1 MNKIFKVVWSKAK
14 QCYVVVSEVAKNHSG
29 KKKIVVASVL
39 AALAVGS
46 EMTVVNVQ
54 ATIPEGTVS
63 GGAAVAVGPN
73 SKATALHATAVGK
86 EVEAGD
92 AYSQAIGY
100 QAKTT
105 AQNGV
110 AIGSSGVSTRWTI
123 AGANDAVAIGT
134 GAQSL
139 STNGVAIGRFSKV
152 DESSHSVALGTGSEA
167 LAADSAN
174 TTSYLTN
181 ESVNNSGNGVI
192 SVGNKHKATDAGTI
206 TRRIV
211 GVASGTED
219 FDAVNIKQLKA
230 LEKETRTRF
239 LAVSGATN
247 KTAADFADEIWT
259 LTPAVPAS
267 GTSTGTPA
275 TTLTLKGNFNN
286 EAAVGERAVAVGP
299 WANGIGARSVALG
312 GRAVSNGMQAIALGQ
327 ATFAN
332 GENTLALGSY
342 ASVHGENSL
351 AIGTDTF
358 VGKVSRGANEKGVSE
373 TGDKTTF
380 AVAIG
385 FNAKTYGNAS
395 VSLGKQA
402 QADSLHSVVLGESSL
417 SKEGDNTNTTA
428 YLTNDAV
435 NNAGNGVVSIGN
447 ADSNV
452 TRRIINVAG
461 GTNDTDAVNVK
472 QLKALETKS
481 VQKFL
486 SINGAANRTKANY
499 PDKTWTIGSPAV
511 TGTDG
516 SVTTPATTSNITLMG
531 NYDNEGARGAN
542 SVALGQWANSIGPSS
557 VALGSSAV
565 ANGNQAIALGQS
577 TFGHGENTLA
587 LGSYATVNGENSIAI
602 GTDSYV
608 GQATRGGA
616 GKGISATGNKTTA
629 AIAIGFGAKAYGNSS
644 TVLGLAAQSDL
655 AHSVVLGE
663 GSKSVEDDGTN
674 GTSYLTGDT
683 VNNSGNGVVSI
694 GNTTG
699 GKNIT
704 RRIINVAGGT
714 NDLDAVNVKQL
725 KAVQANEWLLQIKN
739 AGDANA
745 TDVTAKTVTGET
757 KKRVVLEA
765 GDNITLENNAGT
777 VKIKAN
783 VGVKSITSGNTTALT
798 VSTVDANGAVT
809 ITPNVAT
816 DLTDTNQ
823 TGKLVTAGTVNTA
836 LANKV
841 DKTQLGNTP
850 IKYRANGATEATA
863 PTVALSKGFN
873 FTAASDTVATTDVP
887 KAGLAI
893 TTGTDGLVTFG
904 LNKATRAAI
913 DNAANK
919 DLSNLSTTGE
929 NKVATLAKAAAAV
942 AVKVTSDSTNV
953 TVTKDTTTETGV
965 TNYKVSV
972 AKDVFDNGTNI
983 TKAGT
988 GTTADPYKFN
998 LNAVLTGIT
1007 SLTNGTG
1014 AANAAG
1020 TTMTVGAEGV
1030 TISNVKG
1037 ADTKTVTIGNAGID
1051 AGSMKITNVAK
1062 PTDNG
1067 DAANKKYVDDNKTNI
1082 AIKTSATAAATDVTS
1097 DTVRKVTLEAGDN
1110 ITLENNAGTV
1120 KIKANVGVKSIT
1132 SGDTTAL
1139 TVSTVDAN
1147 GGVTITPNV
1156 ATDVTDTNQ
1165 AGKLVTAGTVNTA
1178 LADKVDKTQLGNTP
1192 IKYRANGAEEASA
1205 PTVAL
1210 SKGFN
1215 FTAASDTVTDTD
1227 VPKAG
1232 LAITTGTD
1240 GLVTFGLNKAT
1251 RAAID
1256 NAANKD
1262 LSNLSDTGKTA
1273 VKDLAKAAATAAI
1286 KVTSDSSNV
1295 TVTKDTTTETG
1306 ITNYKVSVAKDAFDN
1321 GTNITKAG
1329 TGTTTDPYK
1338 FNLNAALTG
1347 ITSITNGTGA
1357 ANAAGTTM
1365 TVGAEGVAIS
1375 NVKDGATKTVTIGN
1389 AGIDAGSMKITNVGT
1404 PTDNDDVAT
1413 KQYVDGKK
1421 TDIAIKTSAA
1431 ATATDVTSDAVRK
1444 VTFAAGDNVTLANS
1458 NGTITVSANVG
1469 VKSITSG
1476 DTTALTVS
1484 TVDANG
1490 GVTITPN
1497 VATDVTDTNQAGKL
1511 VTAGTVNTALS
1522 KKANVSDLG
1531 TTPIKYRAN
1540 GAEEASAPTVAL
1552 SKGFNFTAA
1561 SDTAA
1566 DTDVPKAGLAITTGT
1581 DGLVTFGLNKATR
1594 EAIDNAANKDLS
1606 NLSDTGKTAVKD
1618 LAKAAAAA
1626 AIKVTS
1632 NSDNVTVTKDDTT
1645 EQGIT
1650 NYKVSVAK
1658 DVFDN
1663 GTNITKVG
1671 TGTTADPYKFNLNT
1685 KLAGIT
1691 EIAGDG
1697 NTDLVIKNGD
1707 NKITITPSKPAEGGK
1722 EADPGTV
1729 DFGDAKVKVKSLDA
1743 DIAYKAGADTASK
1756 TVKLATGFN
1765 FTAASDTATDTDVPK
1780 AGLAITTGTDG
1791 LVTFGLNKAT
1801 RAAIDN
1807 AADKDLS
1814 NLSDTGKTAVKD
1826 LAKAAATAAIKV
1838 TSNSD
1843 NVTVTKDDTTEQ
1855 GITNYKVSVAKDAFD
1870 NGTNITK
1877 AGTGTTADP
1886 YKFNLNAALTGITSL
1901 TNGTGAANAAGT
1913 TMTVGADGVTISN
1926 VKGADTKTVT
1936 IGNAGINAGS
1946 MKVTN
1951 VATPTDNGD
1960 AANKKYV
1967 DDNKTNIAI
1976 KTSATA
1982 AATDV
1987 TSDTVRKVTLEA
1999 GDNITLENSNGN
2011 VKIKANVGVK
2021 SITSGNTTALTV
2033 STVDANGGVTIT
2045 PNVATDLTDTNQT
2058 GKLVT
2063 AGTVNTALSGKVDK
2077 TQLGN
2082 TPIKYRANG
2091 ATEATAP
2098 TVALSKGFNFT
2109 AASDTATDTD
2119 VPKAGLAITTGTDG
2133 LVTFGLNKATRAAI
2147 DNAANKDLS
2156 NLSTTGENKVATLAK
2171 AAAAAAVKVTSDS
2184 TNVTVT
2190 KDTTTET
2197 GITNYKVSV
2206 AKDVFDNGTNITKAG
2221 AGTTADPYKF
2231 NLNAKLSGITEIAG
2245 DGNTDLVIKN
2255 GDNKITIT
2263 PSKAAEAGKEAD
2275 PGTVDFGNAKVKVK
2289 NLDANISYKAGTDNA
2304 YKSVSLGTGF
2314 TFVAGTGTIAAPPA
2328 EGTTAAPSTG
2338 TDAETTKSGIAISV
2352 ADNGVVNI
2360 GLNEGTRKAIDNAA
2374 NKDLSNLSKT
2384 GEAKVTE
2391 LAKTAAQSAVK
2402 VVAGKNVTVDTNDKT
2417 QGVTTYTVNANDT
2430 TITAGS
2436 DAVTVSGGTLDET
2449 TKVRA
2454 YTVDLSD
2461 TAKTAIGKVA
2471 GLETRLS
2478 TVESKVGV
2486 NEKAI
2491 ADNKQGIADNKQGIA
2506 DNKKAIANN
2515 TSVITQVTKD
2525 IQNLKGNS
2533 ATKDLDNLSDTGKA
2547 NITKLVS
2554 VVGENGIVVTEAPNK
2569 TTGGKTF
2576 TVKMGDTTKVGSV
2589 EIKDGKV
2596 SGLTNTTWN
2605 PTEVATAEVAQ
2616 KEPTSAAA
2624 KNRGV
2629 AATQGQ
2635 VKDLSDTISKGR
2647 VYETDTQ
2654 GKKAT
2659 VGLGDTLAI
2668 KGGATGELLDSNIGV
2683 ELTEATATTPATMTV
2698 KLAKDV
2704 KMGKGST
2711 SYDHYMDVDG
2721 KSTLVATTKVD
2732 GTGVTITPAKG
2743 IDKPVV
2749 QLTADGLNNGGNRI
2763 TNVGAGK
2770 DAGDVATV
2778 GQVND
2783 VISQTTAKIG
2793 RVLERTSQRIDQVGA
2808 HASALSAMNPLGF
2821 DPAHKSQIM
2830 AGIGSYGSNQAL
2842 ALGLAHYANENFMF
2856 NVGFTMG
2863 EGKSMAN
2870 VGATYRF
2877 GTGDDT
2883 IPERYKGGPISS
2895 VYVMQDEITALKAE
2909 NARKDAEYGNKIDML
2924 MERIAMLEAKL
2935 K

>member
-86 EVEAGD
+86 EVEAGA

-110 AIGSSGVSTRWTI
+110 AIGSSGVSGRWTT

-247 KTAADFADEIWT
+247 KTAADFADETWT

-809 ITPNVAT
+809 ITPNIAT
-816 DLTDTNQ
+816 NLSANGDA
-823 TGKLVTAGTVNTA
+823 GKLVTAGTVNTA

-929 NKVATLAKAAAAV
+929 NKVATLAKAAAAA

-983 TKAGT
+983 TKAGA
-988 GTTADPYKFN
+988 GTTAN
-998 LNAVLTGIT
+998 
-1007 SLTNGTG
+1007 
-1014 AANAAG
+1014 
-1020 TTMTVGAEGV
+1020 
-1030 TISNVKG
+1030 
-1037 ADTKTVTIGNAGID
+1037 
-1051 AGSMKITNVAK
+1051 
-1062 PTDNG
+1062 
-1067 DAANKKYVDDNKTNI
+1067 
-1082 AIKTSATAAATDVTS
+1082 
-1097 DTVRKVTLEAGDN
+1097 
-1110 ITLENNAGTV
+1110 
-1120 KIKANVGVKSIT
+1120 
-1132 SGDTTAL
+1132 
-1139 TVSTVDAN
+1139 
-1147 GGVTITPNV
+1147 
-1156 ATDVTDTNQ
+1156 
-1165 AGKLVTAGTVNTA
+1165 
-1178 LADKVDKTQLGNTP
+1178 
-1192 IKYRANGAEEASA
+1192 
-1205 PTVAL
+1205 
-1210 SKGFN
+1210 
-1215 FTAASDTVTDTD
+1215 
-1227 VPKAG
+1227 
-1232 LAITTGTD
+1232 
-1240 GLVTFGLNKAT
+1240 
-1251 RAAID
+1251 
-1256 NAANKD
+1256 
-1262 LSNLSDTGKTA
+1262 
-1273 VKDLAKAAATAAI
+1273 
-1286 KVTSDSSNV
+1286 
-1295 TVTKDTTTETG
+1295 
-1306 ITNYKVSVAKDAFDN
+1306 
-1321 GTNITKAG
+1321 
-1329 TGTTTDPYK
+1329 
-1338 FNLNAALTG
+1338 
-1347 ITSITNGTGA
+1347 
-1357 ANAAGTTM
+1357 
-1365 TVGAEGVAIS
+1365 
-1375 NVKDGATKTVTIGN
+1375 
-1389 AGIDAGSMKITNVGT
+1389 
-1404 PTDNDDVAT
+1404 
-1413 KQYVDGKK
+1413 
-1421 TDIAIKTSAA
+1421 
-1431 ATATDVTSDAVRK
+1431 
-1444 VTFAAGDNVTLANS
+1444 
-1458 NGTITVSANVG
+1458 
-1469 VKSITSG
+1469 
-1476 DTTALTVS
+1476 
-1484 TVDANG
+1484 
-1490 GVTITPN
+1490 
-1497 VATDVTDTNQAGKL
+1497 
-1511 VTAGTVNTALS
+1511 
-1522 KKANVSDLG
+1522 
-1531 TTPIKYRAN
+1531 
-1540 GAEEASAPTVAL
+1540 
-1552 SKGFNFTAA
+1552 
-1561 SDTAA
+1561 
-1566 DTDVPKAGLAITTGT
+1566 
-1581 DGLVTFGLNKATR
+1581 
-1594 EAIDNAANKDLS
+1594 
-1606 NLSDTGKTAVKD
+1606 
-1618 LAKAAAAA
+1618 
-1626 AIKVTS
+1626 
-1632 NSDNVTVTKDDTT
+1632 
-1645 EQGIT
+1645 
-1650 NYKVSVAK
+1650 
-1658 DVFDN
+1658 
-1663 GTNITKVG
+1663 
-1671 TGTTADPYKFNLNT
+1671 
-1685 KLAGIT
+1685 
-1691 EIAGDG
+1691 
-1697 NTDLVIKNGD
+1697 
-1707 NKITITPSKPAEGGK
+1707 
-1722 EADPGTV
+1722 
-1729 DFGDAKVKVKSLDA
+1729 
-1743 DIAYKAGADTASK
+1743 
-1756 TVKLATGFN
+1756 
-1765 FTAASDTATDTDVPK
+1765 
-1780 AGLAITTGTDG
+1780 
-1791 LVTFGLNKAT
+1791 
-1801 RAAIDN
+1801 
-1807 AADKDLS
+1807 
-1814 NLSDTGKTAVKD
+1814 
-1826 LAKAAATAAIKV
+1826 
-1838 TSNSD
+1838 
-1843 NVTVTKDDTTEQ
+1843 
-1855 GITNYKVSVAKDAFD
+1855 
-1870 NGTNITK
+1870 
-1877 AGTGTTADP
+1877 P

-1987 TSDTVRKVTLEA
+1987 TSATVRKVTLEA
-1999 GDNITLENSNGN
+1999 GDNITLENNAGT

-2033 STVDANGGVTIT
+2033 STVDANGAVTIT

-2091 ATEATAP
+2091 ETEATAP

-2171 AAAAAAVKVTSDS
+2171 AAAATAVKVTSDS

-2221 AGTTADPYKF
+2221 TGTTTDPYKFNLNAKLTGITSITNGTGAANAAGTTMTVGADGVTISNVKGADTKTVTIGNAGINAGSMKVTNVATPTDNGDAANKQYVDDNKTNIAIKTSAAATATDVTSDAVRKVTFAAGDNVTLANSNGTITVSANVGVKSITSGDTTALTVSTVDANGGVTITPNVATDLTDTNQAGKLVTAGTVNTALSKKANVSDLGTTPIKYRANGAEEVTAPTVALSKGFNFTAASDTAADTDVPKAGLAITTGTDGLVTFGLNKATRAAIDNAANKDLSNLSDTGKTAVKDLAKAAATAAIKVTSDSTNVTVTKDDTTEQGITNYKVSVAKDVFNNGTNITKAGTGTTADPYKF

-2275 PGTVDFGNAKVKVK
+2275 LGTVDFGDAKVKVKSLDADIAYKAGTDTASKTVKLATGFNFTAASDTAADTDVPKAGLAITTGTDGLVTFGLNKATREAIDNAANKDLSNLSDTGKTAVKDLAKAAVAAAVKVTSNSDNVTVTKDDTTEQGITNYKVSVAKDVFDNGTNITKAGTGTTADPYKFNLNAKLAGITEIAGDGNTDLVIKNGDNKITITPSKAAEAGKEADPGTVDFGDAKVKVK
-2289 NLDANISYKAGTDNA
+2289 SLDADIAYKAGTDA
-2304 YKSVSLGTGF
+2304 ASKTVKLTKGF

-2328 EGTTAAPSTG
+2328 DGTTAVPATG

-2402 VVAGKNVTVDTNDKT
+2402 VVAGKNATVTTDDTTPGVTKYTVD
-2417 QGVTTYTVNANDT
+2417 ANDT
-2430 TITAGS
+2430 TIAAGS
-2436 DAVTVSGGTLDET
+2436 DVVTVSGGTLDET

-2471 GLETRLS
+2471 GLETRLN
-2478 TVESKVGV
+2478 TVEGKVGV

-2491 ADNKQGIADNKQGIA
+2491 AENKQSIADNKQGIA

>member
-86 EVEAGD
+86 EVEAGA

-247 KTAADFADEIWT
+247 KTAADFADETWT

-809 ITPNVAT
+809 ITPNIAT
-816 DLTDTNQ
+816 NLSANGDA
-823 TGKLVTAGTVNTA
+823 GKLVTAGTVNTA

-873 FTAASDTVATTDVP
+873 FTAASDT
-887 KAGLAI
+887 
-893 TTGTDGLVTFG
+893 
-904 LNKATRAAI
+904 AA
-913 DNAANK
+913 
-919 DLSNLSTTGE
+919 
-929 NKVATLAKAAAAV
+929 
-942 AVKVTSDSTNV
+942 
-953 TVTKDTTTETGV
+953 
-965 TNYKVSV
+965 
-972 AKDVFDNGTNI
+972 
-983 TKAGT
+983 
-988 GTTADPYKFN
+988 
-998 LNAVLTGIT
+998 
-1007 SLTNGTG
+1007 
-1014 AANAAG
+1014 
-1020 TTMTVGAEGV
+1020 
-1030 TISNVKG
+1030 
-1037 ADTKTVTIGNAGID
+1037 
-1051 AGSMKITNVAK
+1051 
-1062 PTDNG
+1062 
-1067 DAANKKYVDDNKTNI
+1067 
-1082 AIKTSATAAATDVTS
+1082 
-1097 DTVRKVTLEAGDN
+1097 
-1110 ITLENNAGTV
+1110 
-1120 KIKANVGVKSIT
+1120 
-1132 SGDTTAL
+1132 
-1139 TVSTVDAN
+1139 
-1147 GGVTITPNV
+1147 
-1156 ATDVTDTNQ
+1156 
-1165 AGKLVTAGTVNTA
+1165 
-1178 LADKVDKTQLGNTP
+1178 
-1192 IKYRANGAEEASA
+1192 
-1205 PTVAL
+1205 
-1210 SKGFN
+1210 
-1215 FTAASDTVTDTD
+1215 
-1227 VPKAG
+1227 
-1232 LAITTGTD
+1232 
-1240 GLVTFGLNKAT
+1240 
-1251 RAAID
+1251 
-1256 NAANKD
+1256 
-1262 LSNLSDTGKTA
+1262 
-1273 VKDLAKAAATAAI
+1273 
-1286 KVTSDSSNV
+1286 
-1295 TVTKDTTTETG
+1295 
-1306 ITNYKVSVAKDAFDN
+1306 
-1321 GTNITKAG
+1321 
-1329 TGTTTDPYK
+1329 
-1338 FNLNAALTG
+1338 
-1347 ITSITNGTGA
+1347 
-1357 ANAAGTTM
+1357 
-1365 TVGAEGVAIS
+1365 
-1375 NVKDGATKTVTIGN
+1375 
-1389 AGIDAGSMKITNVGT
+1389 
-1404 PTDNDDVAT
+1404 
-1413 KQYVDGKK
+1413 
-1421 TDIAIKTSAA
+1421 
-1431 ATATDVTSDAVRK
+1431 
-1444 VTFAAGDNVTLANS
+1444 
-1458 NGTITVSANVG
+1458 
-1469 VKSITSG
+1469 
-1476 DTTALTVS
+1476 
-1484 TVDANG
+1484 
-1490 GVTITPN
+1490 
-1497 VATDVTDTNQAGKL
+1497 
-1511 VTAGTVNTALS
+1511 
-1522 KKANVSDLG
+1522 
-1531 TTPIKYRAN
+1531 
-1540 GAEEASAPTVAL
+1540 
-1552 SKGFNFTAA
+1552 
-1561 SDTAA
+1561 
-1566 DTDVPKAGLAITTGT
+1566 
-1581 DGLVTFGLNKATR
+1581 
-1594 EAIDNAANKDLS
+1594 
-1606 NLSDTGKTAVKD
+1606 
-1618 LAKAAAAA
+1618 
-1626 AIKVTS
+1626 
-1632 NSDNVTVTKDDTT
+1632 
-1645 EQGIT
+1645 
-1650 NYKVSVAK
+1650 
-1658 DVFDN
+1658 
-1663 GTNITKVG
+1663 
-1671 TGTTADPYKFNLNT
+1671 
-1685 KLAGIT
+1685 
-1691 EIAGDG
+1691 
-1697 NTDLVIKNGD
+1697 
-1707 NKITITPSKPAEGGK
+1707 
-1722 EADPGTV
+1722 
-1729 DFGDAKVKVKSLDA
+1729 
-1743 DIAYKAGADTASK
+1743 
-1756 TVKLATGFN
+1756 
-1765 FTAASDTATDTDVPK
+1765 DTDVPK

-1886 YKFNLNAALTGITSL
+1886 YKFNLNAALTGITSITNGTGAANAAGTTMTVGADGVTISNVKGADTKTVTIGNAGINAGNMKVTNVAKPTDNGDAATKKYVDDNKTNIAIKTSATATATDVTSDTVRKVTL
-1901 TNGTGAANAAGT
+1901 EAGDNVTLANNNGTITVNANVGVKSITSGDTTALTVSTVDANGGVTITPNVATDLTDTNQAGKLVTAGTVNTALSKKANVSDLGTTPIKYRANGAEEVTAPTVALSKGFNFTAASDTAADTDVPKAGLAITTGTDGLVTFGLNKATRAAIDNAANKDLSNLSDTGKTAVKDLAKAAATAAIKVTSDSSNVTVTKDDTTETGITNYKVSVAKDAFDNGTNITKAGTGTTADPYKFNLNAALTGITSITNGTGAANAAGT

-1946 MKVTN
+1946 MKITN
-1951 VATPTDNGD
+1951 VGTPTDND
-1960 AANKKYV
+1960 DVATKQYV
-1967 DDNKTNIAI
+1967 DGKKTDIAI
-1976 KTSATA
+1976 KTSAA
-1982 AATDV
+1982 ATATDV
-1987 TSDTVRKVTLEA
+1987 TSDAVRKVTFAA
-1999 GDNITLENSNGN
+1999 GDNVTLANNNGTITVS
-2011 VKIKANVGVK
+2011 ANVGVK
-2021 SITSGNTTALTV
+2021 SITSGDTTALTV

-2045 PNVATDLTDTNQT
+2045 PNVATDLTDTNQA

-2063 AGTVNTALSGKVDK
+2063 AGTVNTALSKKANVSD
-2077 TQLGN
+2077 LGT

-2091 ATEATAP
+2091 AEEVTAP

-2109 AASDTATDTD
+2109 AASDTAADTD

-2156 NLSTTGENKVATLAK
+2156 NLSDTGKTAVKDLAK
-2171 AAAAAAVKVTSDS
+2171 AAVAAAVKVTSNSD
-2184 TNVTVT
+2184 NVTVT
-2190 KDTTTET
+2190 KDDTTEQ

-2221 AGTTADPYKF
+2221 TGTTADPYKF
-2231 NLNAKLSGITEIAG
+2231 NLNAKLAGITEIAG

-2275 PGTVDFGNAKVKVK
+2275 PGTVDFGDAKVKVK
-2289 NLDANISYKAGTDNA
+2289 SLDADIAYKAGTDA
-2304 YKSVSLGTGF
+2304 ASKTVKLTKGF

-2328 EGTTAAPSTG
+2328 DGATAVPATG

-2360 GLNEGTRKAIDNAA
+2360 GLNEDTRKAINNAA

-2402 VVAGKNVTVDTNDKT
+2402 VVAGKNATVTTDDTTPGVTKYTVD
-2417 QGVTTYTVNANDT
+2417 ANDT
-2430 TITAGS
+2430 TIAAGS
-2436 DAVTVSGGTLDET
+2436 DVVTVSGGTLDET

-2471 GLETRLS
+2471 GLETRLN
-2478 TVESKVGV
+2478 TVEGKVGV
-2486 NEKAI
+2486 NEKAIAENKQSI

-2576 TVKMGDTTKVGSV
+2576 TVKMSDTTKVGSV

-2883 IPERYKGGPISS
+2883 IPERYKGGAISS

>member
-86 EVEAGD
+86 EVEAGA

-836 LANKV
+836 LADKV

-850 IKYRANGATEATA
+850 IKYRANGAEEASA

-873 FTAASDTVATTDVP
+873 FTAASDTAATTDVP

-972 AKDVFDNGTNI
+972 AKDVFDNSTNI

-998 LNAVLTGIT
+998 LNAALTGIT
-1007 SLTNGTG
+1007 SITNGTG
-1014 AANAAG
+1014 AANTAG

-1192 IKYRANGAEEASA
+1192 IKYRANGATEATA

-1215 FTAASDTVTDTD
+1215 FTAASDTATDTD

-1262 LSNLSDTGKTA
+1262 LSNLSTTGENKVAT
-1273 VKDLAKAAATAAI
+1273 LAKAAAAAAV
-1286 KVTSDSSNV
+1286 KVTSDSTNV

-1306 ITNYKVSVAKDAFDN
+1306 VTNYKVSVAKDVFDN
-1321 GTNITKAG
+1321 STNITKAG
-1329 TGTTTDPYK
+1329 TGTTADPYK

-1365 TVGAEGVAIS
+1365 TVGADGVTIS

-1497 VATDVTDTNQAGKL
+1497 VATDLTDTNQAGKL

-1540 GAEEASAPTVAL
+1540 GAEEVTAPTVAL
-1552 SKGFNFTAA
+1552 SKGFNFTEA

-1566 DTDVPKAGLAITTGT
+1566 DTEVPKAGLAITTGT

-1594 EAIDNAANKDLS
+1594 AAIDNAANKDLS

-1618 LAKAAAAA
+1618 LAKAAATA

-1632 NSDNVTVTKDDTT
+1632 DSSNVTVTKDDTT

-1671 TGTTADPYKFNLNT
+1671 TGTTADPYKFNLNA
-1685 KLAGIT
+1685 KLA
-1691 EIAGDG
+1691 
-1697 NTDLVIKNGD
+1697 
-1707 NKITITPSKPAEGGK
+1707 
-1722 EADPGTV
+1722 
-1729 DFGDAKVKVKSLDA
+1729 
-1743 DIAYKAGADTASK
+1743 
-1756 TVKLATGFN
+1756 
-1765 FTAASDTATDTDVPK
+1765 
-1780 AGLAITTGTDG
+1780 
-1791 LVTFGLNKAT
+1791 
-1801 RAAIDN
+1801 
-1807 AADKDLS
+1807 
-1814 NLSDTGKTAVKD
+1814 
-1826 LAKAAATAAIKV
+1826 
-1838 TSNSD
+1838 
-1843 NVTVTKDDTTEQ
+1843 
-1855 GITNYKVSVAKDAFD
+1855 
-1870 NGTNITK
+1870 
-1877 AGTGTTADP
+1877 
-1886 YKFNLNAALTGITSL
+1886 
-1901 TNGTGAANAAGT
+1901 
-1913 TMTVGADGVTISN
+1913 
-1926 VKGADTKTVT
+1926 
-1936 IGNAGINAGS
+1936 
-1946 MKVTN
+1946 
-1951 VATPTDNGD
+1951 
-1960 AANKKYV
+1960 
-1967 DDNKTNIAI
+1967 
-1976 KTSATA
+1976 
-1982 AATDV
+1982 
-1987 TSDTVRKVTLEA
+1987 
-1999 GDNITLENSNGN
+1999 
-2011 VKIKANVGVK
+2011 
-2021 SITSGNTTALTV
+2021 
-2033 STVDANGGVTIT
+2033 
-2045 PNVATDLTDTNQT
+2045 
-2058 GKLVT
+2058 
-2063 AGTVNTALSGKVDK
+2063 
-2077 TQLGN
+2077 
-2082 TPIKYRANG
+2082 
-2091 ATEATAP
+2091 
-2098 TVALSKGFNFT
+2098 
-2109 AASDTATDTD
+2109 
-2119 VPKAGLAITTGTDG
+2119 
-2133 LVTFGLNKATRAAI
+2133 
-2147 DNAANKDLS
+2147 
-2156 NLSTTGENKVATLAK
+2156 
-2171 AAAAAAVKVTSDS
+2171 
-2184 TNVTVT
+2184 
-2190 KDTTTET
+2190 
-2197 GITNYKVSV
+2197 
-2206 AKDVFDNGTNITKAG
+2206 
-2221 AGTTADPYKF
+2221 
-2231 NLNAKLSGITEIAG
+2231 GITEIAG

-2275 PGTVDFGNAKVKVK
+2275 PGTIDFGNAKVKVK
-2289 NLDANISYKAGTDNA
+2289 SLDADIAYKAGTDA
-2304 YKSVSLGTGF
+2304 ASKTVKLTKGF

-2328 EGTTAAPSTG
+2328 DGATAVPATG

-2360 GLNEGTRKAIDNAA
+2360 GLNEDTRKAINNAA

-2402 VVAGKNVTVDTNDKT
+2402 VVAGKNATVTTDDTTPGVTKYTVD
-2417 QGVTTYTVNANDT
+2417 ANDT

-2436 DAVTVSGGTLDET
+2436 DVVTVSGGTLDET

-2471 GLETRLS
+2471 GLETRLN
-2478 TVESKVGV
+2478 TVEGKVGV

-2491 ADNKQGIADNKQGIA
+2491 ADNKQGIADNKQSIA

-2515 TSVITQVTKD
+2515 TSAITQVTKD

-2576 TVKMGDTTKVGSV
+2576 TVKMGDTTKIGSV
-2589 EIKDGKV
+2589 EIKDGNV
-2596 SGLTNTTWN
+2596 SGLSNTTWN

-2647 VYETDTQ
+2647 VYEADTQ

-2749 QLTADGLNNGGNRI
+2749 QLTVDGLNNGGNRI

-2895 VYVMQDEITALKAE
+2895 VYVMQDEISALKAE

>member
-86 EVEAGD
+86 EVEAGA

-110 AIGSSGVSTRWTI
+110 AIGSSGVSGRWTT

-152 DESSHSVALGTGSEA
+152 DGSSHSVALGTGSEA
-167 LAADSAN
+167 LAADSTD

-192 SVGNKHKATDAGTI
+192 SVGNKHKASDTGSI

-219 FDAVNIKQLKA
+219 FDAANIKQLKA

-239 LAVSGATN
+239 LAVSGAAN
-247 KTAADFADEIWT
+247 KTAADFADETWT

-275 TTLTLKGNFNN
+275 TTLTLRGNYNN
-286 EAAVGERAVAVGP
+286 EAAAGERAVAVGP

-312 GRAVSNGMQAIALGQ
+312 GRAVSNGMQAVALGQ
-327 ATFAN
+327 ATFAY
-332 GENTLALGSY
+332 GENTLAVGSY
-342 ASVHGENSL
+342 ASVNGDNSL

-358 VGKVSRGANEKGVSE
+358 VGKTTRGANNKGVSE
-373 TGDKTTF
+373 TGDKTLF
-380 AVAIG
+380 GVAIG
-385 FNAKTYGNAS
+385 FNARTYGTAS
-395 VSLGKQA
+395 VTLGKQA

-435 NNAGNGVVSIGN
+435 NNSGNGVVSIGN
-447 ADSNV
+447 ADANV

-499 PDKTWTIGSPAV
+499 ADKTWTIGSPAV
-511 TGTDG
+511 TAADG
-516 SVTTPATTSNITLMG
+516 SVTTAATTSTINIMG
-531 NYDNEGARGAN
+531 NYDNEGARGDN
-542 SVALGQWANSIGPSS
+542 SVALGPWANGIGPRS
-557 VALGSSAV
+557 VALGSNSV

-587 LGSYATVNGENSIAI
+587 VGSYATVNGENSIAI
-602 GTDSYV
+602 GTDTYV
-608 GQATRGGA
+608 GKAERNGT
-616 GKGISATGNKTTA
+616 GKAISSTGDKTTFA
-629 AIAIGFGAKAYGNSS
+629 VAIGFSAKAYGGAS
-644 TVLGLAAQSDL
+644 TVIGKSAQSDI

-663 GSKSVEDDGTN
+663 GSKAVEADATN
-674 GTSYLTGDT
+674 GTAYLTGDT
-683 VNNSGNGVVSI
+683 VNNSGNGVVSV
-694 GNTTG
+694 GNTSG
-699 GKNIT
+699 GSNIT

-714 NDLDAVNVKQL
+714 NDTDAVNVKQL

-836 LANKV
+836 LSGKV

-850 IKYRANGATEATA
+850 IKYRANGATEASA

-873 FTAASDTVATTDVP
+873 FTAASDTAATTDVP

-929 NKVATLAKAAAAV
+929 NKVATLAKAAAAT

-953 TVTKDTTTETGV
+953 TVTKDTTTETGI

-988 GTTADPYKFN
+988 GTTTDPYKFN
-998 LNAVLTGIT
+998 LNAKLTGIT
-1007 SLTNGTG
+1007 SITNGTG

-1020 TTMTVGAEGV
+1020 TTMTVGADGV

-1037 ADTKTVTIGNAGID
+1037 ADTKTVTIGNAGIN
-1051 AGSMKITNVAK
+1051 AGSMKITNVAT

-1067 DAANKKYVDDNKTNI
+1067 DAANKQYVDDNKTNI

-1110 ITLENNAGTV
+1110 VTLANNNGTITVNANVGVKSITSGDTTALTVSTVDANGGVTITPNVATDVTDANQAGKLVAAGTV
-1120 KIKANVGVKSIT
+1120 NTALSGKVDKTQLGNTPIKYRANGATEATAPTVALSKGFNFTAASDTATDTDVPKAGLAITTGTDGLVTFGLNKATRAAIDNAANKDLSNLSDTGKTAVKDLAKAAAAAAIKVTSNSDNVTVTKDDTTEQGITNYKVSVAKDVFDNGTNITKAGTGTTTDPYKFNLNAKLTGITSITNGTGAANAAGTTMTVGADGVTISNVKGADTKTVTIGNAGINAGSMKITNVATPTDNGDAANKQYVDDNKTNIAIKTSATAAATDVTSDTVRKVTLEAGDNVTLANNNGTITVNANVGVKSIT

-1215 FTAASDTVTDTD
+1215 FTAASDTATDTD

-1273 VKDLAKAAATAAI
+1273 VKDLAKAAA
-1286 KVTSDSSNV
+1286 
-1295 TVTKDTTTETG
+1295 
-1306 ITNYKVSVAKDAFDN
+1306 
-1321 GTNITKAG
+1321 
-1329 TGTTTDPYK
+1329 
-1338 FNLNAALTG
+1338 
-1347 ITSITNGTGA
+1347 
-1357 ANAAGTTM
+1357 
-1365 TVGAEGVAIS
+1365 
-1375 NVKDGATKTVTIGN
+1375 
-1389 AGIDAGSMKITNVGT
+1389 
-1404 PTDNDDVAT
+1404 
-1413 KQYVDGKK
+1413 
-1421 TDIAIKTSAA
+1421 
-1431 ATATDVTSDAVRK
+1431 
-1444 VTFAAGDNVTLANS
+1444 
-1458 NGTITVSANVG
+1458 
-1469 VKSITSG
+1469 
-1476 DTTALTVS
+1476 
-1484 TVDANG
+1484 
-1490 GVTITPN
+1490 
-1497 VATDVTDTNQAGKL
+1497 
-1511 VTAGTVNTALS
+1511 
-1522 KKANVSDLG
+1522 
-1531 TTPIKYRAN
+1531 
-1540 GAEEASAPTVAL
+1540 
-1552 SKGFNFTAA
+1552 
-1561 SDTAA
+1561 
-1566 DTDVPKAGLAITTGT
+1566 
-1581 DGLVTFGLNKATR
+1581 
-1594 EAIDNAANKDLS
+1594 
-1606 NLSDTGKTAVKD
+1606 
-1618 LAKAAAAA
+1618 AA

-1632 NSDNVTVTKDDTT
+1632 NSDNVTVTKDD
-1645 EQGIT
+1645 
-1650 NYKVSVAK
+1650 
-1658 DVFDN
+1658 
-1663 GTNITKVG
+1663 
-1671 TGTTADPYKFNLNT
+1671 
-1685 KLAGIT
+1685 
-1691 EIAGDG
+1691 
-1697 NTDLVIKNGD
+1697 
-1707 NKITITPSKPAEGGK
+1707 
-1722 EADPGTV
+1722 
-1729 DFGDAKVKVKSLDA
+1729 
-1743 DIAYKAGADTASK
+1743 
-1756 TVKLATGFN
+1756 
-1765 FTAASDTATDTDVPK
+1765 
-1780 AGLAITTGTDG
+1780 
-1791 LVTFGLNKAT
+1791 
-1801 RAAIDN
+1801 
-1807 AADKDLS
+1807 
-1814 NLSDTGKTAVKD
+1814 
-1826 LAKAAATAAIKV
+1826 
-1838 TSNSD
+1838 
-1843 NVTVTKDDTTEQ
+1843 
-1855 GITNYKVSVAKDAFD
+1855 
-1870 NGTNITK
+1870 
-1877 AGTGTTADP
+1877 
-1886 YKFNLNAALTGITSL
+1886 
-1901 TNGTGAANAAGT
+1901 
-1913 TMTVGADGVTISN
+1913 
-1926 VKGADTKTVT
+1926 
-1936 IGNAGINAGS
+1936 
-1946 MKVTN
+1946 
-1951 VATPTDNGD
+1951 
-1960 AANKKYV
+1960 
-1967 DDNKTNIAI
+1967 
-1976 KTSATA
+1976 
-1982 AATDV
+1982 
-1987 TSDTVRKVTLEA
+1987 
-1999 GDNITLENSNGN
+1999 
-2011 VKIKANVGVK
+2011 
-2021 SITSGNTTALTV
+2021 
-2033 STVDANGGVTIT
+2033 
-2045 PNVATDLTDTNQT
+2045 
-2058 GKLVT
+2058 
-2063 AGTVNTALSGKVDK
+2063 
-2077 TQLGN
+2077 
-2082 TPIKYRANG
+2082 
-2091 ATEATAP
+2091 
-2098 TVALSKGFNFT
+2098 
-2109 AASDTATDTD
+2109 
-2119 VPKAGLAITTGTDG
+2119 
-2133 LVTFGLNKATRAAI
+2133 
-2147 DNAANKDLS
+2147 
-2156 NLSTTGENKVATLAK
+2156 
-2171 AAAAAAVKVTSDS
+2171 
-2184 TNVTVT
+2184 
-2190 KDTTTET
+2190 TTET

-2275 PGTVDFGNAKVKVK
+2275 LGTVDFGDAKVKVKSLDADIAYKAGTDTASKTVKLATGFNFTAASDTAADTDVPKAGLAITTGTDGLVTFGLNKATRAAIDNAANKDLSNLSDTGKTAVKDLAKAAAAAAIKVTSNSDNVTVTKDDTTEQGITNYKVSVAKDVFDNGTNITKAGTGTTADPYKFNLNAKLAGITEIAGDGNTDLVIKNGDNKITITPSKAAEAGKEADPGTVDFGDAKVKVK
-2289 NLDANISYKAGTDNA
+2289 SLDADIAYKAGTDA
-2304 YKSVSLGTGF
+2304 ASKTVKLTKGF

-2328 EGTTAAPSTG
+2328 DGATAVPATG

-2360 GLNEGTRKAIDNAA
+2360 GLNEDTRKAINNAA

-2402 VVAGKNVTVDTNDKT
+2402 VVAGKNATVTTDDTTPGVTKYTVD
-2417 QGVTTYTVNANDT
+2417 ANDT
-2430 TITAGS
+2430 TIAAGS
-2436 DAVTVSGGTLDET
+2436 DVVTVSGGTLDET

-2471 GLETRLS
+2471 GLETRLN
-2478 TVESKVGV
+2478 TVEGKVGV

-2491 ADNKQGIADNKQGIA
+2491 AENKQSIADNKQGIA

-2711 SYDHYMDVDG
+2711 SYDHYMDVDA

>member
-86 EVEAGD
+86 EVEAGA

-110 AIGSSGVSTRWTI
+110 AIGSSGVSGRWTT

-836 LANKV
+836 LADKV

-850 IKYRANGATEATA
+850 IKYRANGAEEASA

-873 FTAASDTVATTDVP
+873 FTAASDTATDTDVP

-913 DNAANK
+913 DNAADK
-919 DLSNLSTTGE
+919 DLSNLSDTG
-929 NKVATLAKAAAAV
+929 KTAVKDLAKAAATA
-942 AVKVTSDSTNV
+942 AIKVTSDSTNV
-953 TVTKDTTTETGV
+953 TVTKDDTTETGI

-972 AKDVFDNGTNI
+972 AKDAFDNGTNI

-988 GTTADPYKFN
+988 GTTTDPYKFN
-998 LNAVLTGIT
+998 LNAALTGIT
-1007 SLTNGTG
+1007 SITNGTG
-1014 AANAAG
+1014 AANTAG

-1215 FTAASDTVTDTD
+1215 FTAASDTATDTD

-1256 NAANKD
+1256 NAADKD

-1286 KVTSDSSNV
+1286 KVTSDSTNV
-1295 TVTKDTTTETG
+1295 TVTKDDTTETGITNYKVSVAKDAFDNGTNITKAGTGTTTDPYKFNLNAALTGITSITNGTGAANTAGTTMTVGAEGVTISNVKGADTKTVTIGNAGIDAGSMKITNVAKPTDNGDAANKKYVDDNKTNIAIKTSATAAATDVTSDTVRKVTLEAGDNITLENNAGTVKIKANVGVKSITSGDTTALTVSTVDANGGVTITPNVATDLTDTNQAGKLVTAGTVNTALSQKANVSDLGNTPIKYRANSATEATAPTVALSKGFNFTEASDTAADTEVPKAGLAITTGTDGLVTFGLNKATRAAIDNAADKDLSNLSDTGKTAVKDLAKAAATAAIKVTSDSTNVTVTKDDTTETG

-1365 TVGAEGVAIS
+1365 TVGAEGVTIS

-1431 ATATDVTSDAVRK
+1431 ATATDVTSDTVRK

-1497 VATDVTDTNQAGKL
+1497 VATDLTDTNQAGKL

-1522 KKANVSDLG
+1522 QKANVSDLG
-1531 TTPIKYRAN
+1531 NTPIKYRAN
-1540 GAEEASAPTVAL
+1540 SATEATAPTVAL
-1552 SKGFNFTAA
+1552 SKGFNFTEA

-1566 DTDVPKAGLAITTGT
+1566 DT
-1581 DGLVTFGLNKATR
+1581 
-1594 EAIDNAANKDLS
+1594 E
-1606 NLSDTGKTAVKD
+1606 
-1618 LAKAAAAA
+1618 
-1626 AIKVTS
+1626 
-1632 NSDNVTVTKDDTT
+1632 
-1645 EQGIT
+1645 
-1650 NYKVSVAK
+1650 
-1658 DVFDN
+1658 
-1663 GTNITKVG
+1663 
-1671 TGTTADPYKFNLNT
+1671 
-1685 KLAGIT
+1685 
-1691 EIAGDG
+1691 
-1697 NTDLVIKNGD
+1697 
-1707 NKITITPSKPAEGGK
+1707 
-1722 EADPGTV
+1722 
-1729 DFGDAKVKVKSLDA
+1729 
-1743 DIAYKAGADTASK
+1743 
-1756 TVKLATGFN
+1756 
-1765 FTAASDTATDTDVPK
+1765 VPK

-1838 TSNSD
+1838 TSDST
-1843 NVTVTKDDTTEQ
+1843 NVTVTKDDTTET

-1877 AGTGTTADP
+1877 AGTGTTTDP
-1886 YKFNLNAALTGITSL
+1886 YKFNLNAALT
-1901 TNGTGAANAAGT
+1901 
-1913 TMTVGADGVTISN
+1913 
-1926 VKGADTKTVT
+1926 
-1936 IGNAGINAGS
+1936 
-1946 MKVTN
+1946 
-1951 VATPTDNGD
+1951 
-1960 AANKKYV
+1960 
-1967 DDNKTNIAI
+1967 
-1976 KTSATA
+1976 
-1982 AATDV
+1982 
-1987 TSDTVRKVTLEA
+1987 
-1999 GDNITLENSNGN
+1999 
-2011 VKIKANVGVK
+2011 
-2021 SITSGNTTALTV
+2021 
-2033 STVDANGGVTIT
+2033 
-2045 PNVATDLTDTNQT
+2045 
-2058 GKLVT
+2058 
-2063 AGTVNTALSGKVDK
+2063 
-2077 TQLGN
+2077 
-2082 TPIKYRANG
+2082 
-2091 ATEATAP
+2091 
-2098 TVALSKGFNFT
+2098 
-2109 AASDTATDTD
+2109 
-2119 VPKAGLAITTGTDG
+2119 
-2133 LVTFGLNKATRAAI
+2133 
-2147 DNAANKDLS
+2147 
-2156 NLSTTGENKVATLAK
+2156 
-2171 AAAAAAVKVTSDS
+2171 
-2184 TNVTVT
+2184 
-2190 KDTTTET
+2190 
-2197 GITNYKVSV
+2197 
-2206 AKDVFDNGTNITKAG
+2206 
-2221 AGTTADPYKF
+2221 
-2231 NLNAKLSGITEIAG
+2231 GITEIAG

-2275 PGTVDFGNAKVKVK
+2275 PGTIDFGNAKVKVK

-2314 TFVAGTGTIAAPPA
+2314 TFVAGTGTIAATPA
-2328 EGTTAAPSTG
+2328 GGAAPTPATG

-2360 GLNEGTRKAIDNAA
+2360 GLHEDTRKAIDNAA

-2402 VVAGKNVTVDTNDKT
+2402 VVAGKNATVTTDDTTPGVTKYTVD
-2417 QGVTTYTVNANDT
+2417 ANDT
-2430 TITAGS
+2430 TIAAGS
-2436 DAVTVSGGTLDET
+2436 DVVTVSGGTLDET

-2471 GLETRLS
+2471 GLETRLN
-2478 TVESKVGV
+2478 TVEGKVGV

-2491 ADNKQGIADNKQGIA
+2491 AENKQSIADNKQGIA

-2883 IPERYKGGPISS
+2883 IPERYKGGAISS

>member
-86 EVEAGD
+86 EVEAGA

-836 LANKV
+836 LADKV

-850 IKYRANGATEATA
+850 IKYRANGAEEASA

-873 FTAASDTVATTDVP
+873 FTAASDTAATTDVP

-983 TKAGT
+983 TKTGA
-988 GTTADPYKFN
+988 GTTANPYKFN
-998 LNAVLTGIT
+998 LNAALTGIT
-1007 SLTNGTG
+1007 SITNGTG
-1014 AANAAG
+1014 AANTAG

-1192 IKYRANGAEEASA
+1192 IKYRANGATEATA

-1215 FTAASDTVTDTD
+1215 FTAASDTATDTD

-1262 LSNLSDTGKTA
+1262 LSNLSTTGENKVAT
-1273 VKDLAKAAATAAI
+1273 LAKAAAAAAV
-1286 KVTSDSSNV
+1286 KVTSDSTNV

-1306 ITNYKVSVAKDAFDN
+1306 VTNYKVSVAKDVFDN
-1321 GTNITKAG
+1321 STNITKAG
-1329 TGTTTDPYK
+1329 TGTTADPYK

-1365 TVGAEGVAIS
+1365 TVGADGVTIS

-1497 VATDVTDTNQAGKL
+1497 VATDLTDTNQAGKL

-1540 GAEEASAPTVAL
+1540 GAEEVTAPTVAL
-1552 SKGFNFTAA
+1552 SKGFNFTEA

-1566 DTDVPKAGLAITTGT
+1566 DTEVPKAGLAITTGT

-1594 EAIDNAANKDLS
+1594 AAIDNAANKDLS

-1618 LAKAAAAA
+1618 LAKAAATA

-1632 NSDNVTVTKDDTT
+1632 DSSNVTVTKDDTT

-1671 TGTTADPYKFNLNT
+1671 TGTTADPYKFNLNA
-1685 KLAGIT
+1685 KLA
-1691 EIAGDG
+1691 
-1697 NTDLVIKNGD
+1697 
-1707 NKITITPSKPAEGGK
+1707 
-1722 EADPGTV
+1722 
-1729 DFGDAKVKVKSLDA
+1729 
-1743 DIAYKAGADTASK
+1743 
-1756 TVKLATGFN
+1756 
-1765 FTAASDTATDTDVPK
+1765 
-1780 AGLAITTGTDG
+1780 
-1791 LVTFGLNKAT
+1791 
-1801 RAAIDN
+1801 
-1807 AADKDLS
+1807 
-1814 NLSDTGKTAVKD
+1814 
-1826 LAKAAATAAIKV
+1826 
-1838 TSNSD
+1838 
-1843 NVTVTKDDTTEQ
+1843 
-1855 GITNYKVSVAKDAFD
+1855 
-1870 NGTNITK
+1870 
-1877 AGTGTTADP
+1877 
-1886 YKFNLNAALTGITSL
+1886 
-1901 TNGTGAANAAGT
+1901 
-1913 TMTVGADGVTISN
+1913 
-1926 VKGADTKTVT
+1926 
-1936 IGNAGINAGS
+1936 
-1946 MKVTN
+1946 
-1951 VATPTDNGD
+1951 
-1960 AANKKYV
+1960 
-1967 DDNKTNIAI
+1967 
-1976 KTSATA
+1976 
-1982 AATDV
+1982 
-1987 TSDTVRKVTLEA
+1987 
-1999 GDNITLENSNGN
+1999 
-2011 VKIKANVGVK
+2011 
-2021 SITSGNTTALTV
+2021 
-2033 STVDANGGVTIT
+2033 
-2045 PNVATDLTDTNQT
+2045 
-2058 GKLVT
+2058 
-2063 AGTVNTALSGKVDK
+2063 
-2077 TQLGN
+2077 
-2082 TPIKYRANG
+2082 
-2091 ATEATAP
+2091 
-2098 TVALSKGFNFT
+2098 
-2109 AASDTATDTD
+2109 
-2119 VPKAGLAITTGTDG
+2119 
-2133 LVTFGLNKATRAAI
+2133 
-2147 DNAANKDLS
+2147 
-2156 NLSTTGENKVATLAK
+2156 
-2171 AAAAAAVKVTSDS
+2171 
-2184 TNVTVT
+2184 
-2190 KDTTTET
+2190 
-2197 GITNYKVSV
+2197 
-2206 AKDVFDNGTNITKAG
+2206 
-2221 AGTTADPYKF
+2221 
-2231 NLNAKLSGITEIAG
+2231 GITEIAG

-2275 PGTVDFGNAKVKVK
+2275 PGTIDFGNAKVKVK
-2289 NLDANISYKAGTDNA
+2289 SLDADIAYKAGTDA
-2304 YKSVSLGTGF
+2304 ASKTVKLTKGF

-2328 EGTTAAPSTG
+2328 DGATAVPATG

-2360 GLNEGTRKAIDNAA
+2360 GLNEDTRKAINNAA

-2402 VVAGKNVTVDTNDKT
+2402 VVAGKNATVTTDDTTPGVTKYTVD
-2417 QGVTTYTVNANDT
+2417 ANDT

-2436 DAVTVSGGTLDET
+2436 DVVTVSGGTLDET

-2471 GLETRLS
+2471 GLETRLN
-2478 TVESKVGV
+2478 TVEGKVGV

-2491 ADNKQGIADNKQGIA
+2491 ADNKQGIADNKQSIA

-2515 TSVITQVTKD
+2515 TSAITQVTKD

-2576 TVKMGDTTKVGSV
+2576 TVKMGDTTKIGSV
-2589 EIKDGKV
+2589 EIKDGNV
-2596 SGLTNTTWN
+2596 SGLSNTTWN

-2647 VYETDTQ
+2647 VYEADTQ

-2749 QLTADGLNNGGNRI
+2749 QLTVDGLNNGGNRI

-2895 VYVMQDEITALKAE
+2895 VYVMQDEISALKAE